1 MHYINA
7 KSILS
12 SKNGMNVYRGCT
24 HGCIY
29 CDSRSKCY
37 GFSHDFEDIEVKQN
51 APELL
56 EKSLKSKRKLCMIG
70 TGSMCDPYMHCEKEL
85 NITRKC
91 LELIDKYSFG
101 GTLITKS
108 DMVLRDLDLIKSIN
122 QKAKFVLQMT
132 LTTFDDELCRII
144 EPGVCST
151 RRRYEVLKIMQE
163 NDIPAVVWLCPL
175 LPYINDT
182 EENLTGIL
190 NYCADAGVCGII
202 HFGFGLTL
210 RDGCRE
216 YFYSKLDRHFPGLK
230 QKYIRQYGSSYEI
243 ASPYS
248 DRLEKIFY
256 SFCKSHS
263 IETNIEKIFEYL
275 NYLPEKYEQ
284 LSMF

>member
-1 MHYINA
+1 MHYTNA

-29 CDSRSKCY
+29 CDSRSECY
-37 GFSHDFEDIEVKQN
+37 GFSHDFEDIEIKQN

-56 EKSLKSKRKLCMIG
+56 EKSLRSKRKLCMIG

-85 NITRKC
+85 KITRKC
-91 LELIDKYSFG
+91 LGLIDKYSFG

-132 LTTFDDELCRII
+132 LTTFDDDLCCII

-163 NDIPAVVWLCPL
+163 NDIPTVVWLCPI

-216 YFYSKLDRHFPGLK
+216 YFYSKLDRHFPGMK

-243 ASPYS
+243 VSPYS
-248 DRLEKIFY
+248 GRLEKIFY

-263 IETNIEKIFEYL
+263 IETDVEKIFKYL